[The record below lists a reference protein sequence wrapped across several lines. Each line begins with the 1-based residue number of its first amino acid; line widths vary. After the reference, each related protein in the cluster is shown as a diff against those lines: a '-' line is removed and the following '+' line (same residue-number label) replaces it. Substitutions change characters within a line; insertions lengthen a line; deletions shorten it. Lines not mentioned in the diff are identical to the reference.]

1 MSCRRLD
8 LEALRAAERRHA
20 EARIRATFSDIKQ
33 KAFLDI
39 SQRLNSSS
47 DELHA
52 AMRQDRTLRSALS
65 GAQSIQ
71 GTPRHAGITKSM
83 QHLCTSAPVSQMVN
97 HLRSSSG
104 MERLSSSSLPK
115 QSRFARPPKAAGFQV
130 QATSLSS
137 QHLDQLHGQP
147 MARGRPGV
155 KEVPLSMYHA
165 SLASNGLMRLTSCV
179 KLDKSVWPMRLI

>member
-1 MSCRRLD
+1 MLCRRLD

-20 EARIRATFSDIKQ
+20 EARIRATFADIKQ

-39 SQRLNSSS
+39 SQRHSSS

-65 GAQSIQ
+65 GAQSIP
-71 GTPRHAGITKSM
+71 GTPRHADTTKSM
-83 QHLCTSAPVSQMVN
+83 QHFSTSAPVSQMVN

-115 QSRFARPPKAAGFQV
+115 QSRFARPPKAAGFQA
-130 QATSLSS
+130 QATSQSS
-137 QHLDQLHGQP
+137 QDLDQLHGQP
-147 MARGRPGV
+147 MNRPGV
-155 KEVPLSMYHA
+155 KEVPSSMYNA

-179 KLDKSVWPMRLI
+179 KLDKSGL

>member
-20 EARIRATFSDIKQ
+20 EARIRATFADIKQ

-39 SQRLNSSS
+39 SQRFNSSS
-47 DELHA
+47 DA
-52 AMRQDRTLRSALS
+52 AMQQDRTLRSVLS

-71 GTPRHAGITKSM
+71 GTPRHASITKPM
-83 QHLCTSAPVSQMVN
+83 QHLSTSAPVSQMVN

-115 QSRFARPPKAAGFQV
+115 QSRFARPPKAASFQAH
-130 QATSLSS
+130 ATSMCS
-137 QHLDQLHGQP
+137 QDVEQLHGQP
-147 MARGRPGV
+147 TARGRPGV
-155 KEVPLSMYHA
+155 KEVPWSMYNA

-179 KLDKSVWPMRLI
+179 KLDKSGL

>member
-1 MSCRRLD
+1 MLCRRLD

-20 EARIRATFSDIKQ
+20 EARIRATFADIKQ

-39 SQRLNSSS
+39 SQRLDSSS

-52 AMRQDRTLRSALS
+52 AMQQDKTLRSARS

-71 GTPRHAGITKSM
+71 GTPRHAGNTKSM
-83 QHLCTSAPVSQMVN
+83 QHFSTSAPVSQMVN

-104 MERLSSSSLPK
+104 VERLSSSNLPK
-115 QSRFARPPKAAGFQV
+115 QSRFARPPKPAGFQA

-137 QHLDQLHGQP
+137 QELDQLHGQP
-147 MARGRPGV
+147 MTRGRPGV
-155 KEVPLSMYHA
+155 KEVPLSMYNA

-179 KLDKSVWPMRLI
+179 RLDKSGL

>member
-1 MSCRRLD
+1 MLCRRLD

-20 EARIRATFSDIKQ
+20 EARIRATFADIKQ

-52 AMRQDRTLRSALS
+52 AMQQDRTLRSALS

-71 GTPRHAGITKSM
+71 GTPRHASITNPI
-83 QHLCTSAPVSQMVN
+83 QHFSTSAPVSQMVN
-97 HLRSSSG
+97 YLRSSSG
-104 MERLSSSSLPK
+104 MERLSSSSLLK
-115 QSRFARPPKAAGFQV
+115 QSRFARPPKAASFQAH
-130 QATSLSS
+130 ATSMSS
-137 QHLDQLHGQP
+137 QDLEQLHGQP
-147 MARGRPGV
+147 TARGRPGV
-155 KEVPLSMYHA
+155 KEVPWSMYNA

-179 KLDKSVWPMRLI
+179 KLDKSGL

>member
-1 MSCRRLD
+1 MLCRRLD

-20 EARIRATFSDIKQ
+20 EARIRATFADVKQ

-47 DELHA
+47 DGLHA
-52 AMRQDRTLRSALS
+52 AMQQDRTLRSALS

-71 GTPRHAGITKSM
+71 GTPRHAGITKPM
-83 QHLCTSAPVSQMVN
+83 QHFSTSAPVSQMVN

-104 MERLSSSSLPK
+104 MERLPSSSLPK
-115 QSRFARPPKAAGFQV
+115 QSRLARPPKAAGFQA

-137 QHLDQLHGQP
+137 QDSDQLYGQA
-147 MARGRPGV
+147 MARGRPQ
-155 KEVPLSMYHA
+155 VPWSMYNA

-179 KLDKSVWPMRLI
+179 KLDKSGL